1 MYVFTKIAP
10 FTGLLAI
17 AGLMPGIQGIGC
29 TILDPVYRASRS
41 VALAI
46 FHQRLI
52 HRNAFQPIVD
62 RPPRMMLPLISN
74 VVFHPLQILR
84 PKADHTVSALP
95 LENFI
100 SGRVLMIDLVRRCS
114 FQFSDE
120 FADRNRGQNCHADV
134 DERFNS
140 TDRMHENTGV
150 LMSRCRK
157 ERRFAASTS
166 GVRKGSLSFVCQTRW
181 RLISL

>member
-1 MYVFTKIAP
+1 
-10 FTGLLAI
+10 
-17 AGLMPGIQGIGC
+17 MPGIQSIGC
-29 TILDPVYRASRS
+29 TILNPVYRASLS

-46 FHQRLI
+46 FRQRLI

-62 RPPRMMLPLISN
+62 RPPRTMLPLISN

-84 PKADHTVSALP
+84 PEADHTVSALP

-100 SGRVLMIDLVRRCS
+100 SGRVLVIDLVRRCS

-120 FADRNRGQNCHADV
+120 FADRNRGRNCHADV

-140 TDRMHENTGV
+140 TDLMHENTGGIDEPLSQRATVCSFNVWGEKRESV
-150 LMSRCRK
+150 LRVPDEM
-157 ERRFAASTS
+157 EIDFAVVVSS
-166 GVRKGSLSFVCQTRW
+166 HC
-181 RLISL
+181 